1 MDIKR
6 LEELSKELGGALIF
20 VPNEEIAG
28 NIDEDTTGEI
38 SEIDNEYIEEVQVES
53 DEVIELRDQNFF
65 LGEQVKELQF
75 RIEKYKRTIES
86 LLEN

>member
-1 MDIKR
+1 MDLKR

-20 VPNEEIAG
+20 VPNEEIADS
-28 NIDEDTTGEI
+28 ISEDIIEEI
-38 SEIDNEYIEEVQVES
+38 SEIENECIEELQVES

-65 LGEQVKELQF
+65 LNEQVKELQF
-75 RIEKYKRTIES
+75 RIEKYKRTINT